1 MIAESIRCGSLIMN
15 SIWRLVFRNLSG
27 GQKSRHVLL
36 KSLALAFPAALLAIP
51 YFYFL
56 LFDFPRKGG
65 ATTGLGN
72 AQALLWGQSAM
83 FFIICMLSAIG
94 GTMFTKRLNLP
105 GIGDISR
112 WRNELP
118 YLIGGGLTMMVITYL
133 AFDRYFYSVSPES
146 YPDLSVYMIFLPIK
160 GAFTDELIL
169 RFGLVTIGVGICRNR
184 YGGAVLVAAFATIL
198 SFKYLEFAGV
208 PLEWNYVCIMQL
220 ILSFAV
226 NLILGIVFV
235 TRGLLSTMTVK
246 LMVEMRYGLAALFL

>member
-1 MIAESIRCGSLIMN
+1 MN
-15 SIWRLVFRNLSG
+15 SIWRLVFRNISG

-36 KSLALAFPAALLAIP
+36 KSLALAIPATLLALP

-56 LFDFPRKGG
+56 LFDFPRNGG
-65 ATTGLGN
+65 ASGFDN
-72 AQALLWGQSAM
+72 AQALLRGQLAM
-83 FFIICMLSAIG
+83 IFAICMLSAIG
-94 GTMFTKRLNLP
+94 GIMFTRRLNLP
-105 GIGDISR
+105 GIGDITR
-112 WRNELP
+112 WRYELP
-118 YLIGGGLTMMVITYL
+118 YLMGGGLTLMVIAYL

-146 YPDLSVYMIFLPIK
+146 YPDLSLYMILLPIK

-184 YGGAVLVAAFATIL
+184 YGGAVLVAVFAAIL

-208 PLEWNYVCIMQL
+208 PMEWNYICIMQL
-220 ILSFAV
+220 FLSFAV

-235 TRGLLSTMTVK
+235 TRGLLSAMTVK